1 MKEYSPLDHAPLPAG
16 SRLVEP
22 QHAVRVGLDDPAA
35 AVMTDLREV
44 MAATTTPHEAME
56 RAQQVMIARGVR
68 LLFVLER
75 DGTIAGVITATDILG
90 EKPLRLT
97 QSRGM
102 AHADVA
108 VSDVMTPAAML
119 EALPLAEVEQ
129 MRVGHVVATFK
140 AVRRQHLLVA
150 DGDGCVRGLFSAS
163 QLARQLGV
171 DLQTF
176 EVARTF
182 ADIEAALVR

>member
-22 QHAVRVGLDDPAA
+22 QHVARVSLDDPAL

-44 MAATTTPHEAME
+44 VAATTTPYESME
-56 RAQQVMIARGVR
+56 RAQEIMVARGVR
-68 LLFVLER
+68 LLFVLDRE
-75 DGTIAGVITATDILG
+75 GALAGVITATDILG

-108 VSDVMTPAAML
+108 VADVMTPASML
-119 EALPLAEVEQ
+119 EALPFSEVEQ
-129 MRVGHVVATFK
+129 MRVGHVVATLR

-150 DGDGCVRGLFSAS
+150 EGGERVRGLFSAS

-176 EVARTF
+176 EVASTF
-182 ADIEAALVR
+182 ADIEAALAR